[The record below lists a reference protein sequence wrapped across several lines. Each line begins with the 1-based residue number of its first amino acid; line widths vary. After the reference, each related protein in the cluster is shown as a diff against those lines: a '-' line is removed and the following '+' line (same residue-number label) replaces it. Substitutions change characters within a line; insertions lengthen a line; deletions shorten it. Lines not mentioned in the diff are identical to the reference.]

1 MGMTV
6 RAVAADGGEEVLPA
20 LSAVWDQK
28 RNALVVR
35 RVIETVE
42 EVLLSEG
49 YAFVMNDLGKTV
61 AIYDIGKRQQ
71 QQKEQQNGDR
81 KSSNG
86 G

>member
-1 MGMTV
+1 MTV

>member
-1 MGMTV
+1 MSLTV

-81 KSSNG
+81 KNNG
-86 G
+86 GG